1 MSGQERSYVVAHLC
15 NIYFWGAWDGICV
28 KCKLQRK
35 AKTWLSNA
43 NGRIG
48 CFQYM
53 LIFAISCSSCVPPSF
68 QLSHLIHAFRPRR
81 WDMTSLQVS
90 SLLAWFNVHSLA
102 GCRGEVR
109 GWLGPARG
117 TLPPRPFLQEWLF
130 NLCIYENTQILHMH
144 SQTAALKLANNPFLV
159 PLAEDRPRLVCISAA
174 LCSALAQHP
183 THTLLLECRKKL
195 LLEGVIRNSL
205 AFAPN
210 QFACPSPAPAT
221 DLIEGVGHG
230 CTVQRQR
237 LLPEEVR
244 HGQA

>member
-130 NLCIYENTQILHMH
+130 NL
-144 SQTAALKLANNPFLV
+144 